1 MPINLDALDAL
12 MQAQLEEL
20 EAAERTGAAEQAAEE
35 QEQTLVF
42 LPVTT
47 LSPHPT
53 FAKGVPFAPASEERI
68 AQIAESIRRNGL
80 LSPLIVRPLS
90 PDRYQILA
98 GHTRWQAATELGYD
112 ELPCIV
118 KDVPD
123 DEALDI
129 LIADNLAHR
138 LNGLKPSE
146 KANSYKIRLDNMR
159 RRAGRPPKENSAPL
173 EQNLDDRF
181 SVERLADD
189 SPDSRAQIQRYIRLT
204 YLIAELLEMVDEK
217 RIGFRVA
224 VALSYLCEPSQRA
237 LYEYL
242 SERKQRVTQKA
253 ADELRALDADP
264 AVQITPLL
272 LEGLFNAPP
281 QRAPRVMK
289 LQLKPIRQYFPK
301 NATPEE
307 IEETIL
313 RALEGYFKNQ

>member
-1 MPINLDALDAL
+1 MPINLDALGEL
-12 MQAQLEEL
+12 MQAEL
-20 EAAERTGAAEQAAEE
+20 DRLDAVE
-35 QEQTLVF
+35 QEERVQAQAQPLVF
-42 LPVTT
+42 VPVGK

-53 FAKGVPFAPASEERI
+53 FAKGVPFSPASEERI
-68 AQIAESIRRNGL
+68 AQIAESIRRNGV

-90 PDRYQILA
+90 DDSYQILA

-146 KANSYKIRLDNMR
+146 KANSYKMRLDNMR
-159 RRAGRPPKENSAPL
+159 RRAGRPTNENCAPL
-173 EQNLDDRF
+173 EHNLESAR
-181 SVERLADD
+181 SVQMLADD

-204 YLIAELLEMVDEK
+204 YLIPELIEMVDEK

-224 VALSYLCEPSQRA
+224 VTLSYLCEPSQRA

-242 SERKQRVTQKA
+242 SERKQKVTQKN

-264 AVQITPLL
+264 AVQITPMLL
-272 LEGLFNAPP
+272 DGLFNAPP

-289 LQLKPIRQYFPK
+289 LQLKPLRRYFPK
-301 NATPEE
+301 DATPEE
-307 IEETIL
+307 IEDTIL
-313 RALEGYFKNQ
+313 CALESYFKEAAK